1 MHKITI
7 IHSALSY
14 HSCFQLA
21 TLFQFFVMSTVE
33 VEARFTSVERI
44 ASYTK
49 NLESET
55 DLIIQHSRPPGDWP
69 KQGHVRFDKYS
80 MRYREELPLVLKDVS
95 FEIQPGAK
103 IGIVGR
109 TGSGMS

>member
-1 MHKITI
+1 MK
-7 IHSALSY
+7 
-14 HSCFQLA
+14 
-21 TLFQFFVMSTVE
+21 STVE

-44 ASYTK
+44 GSYIK

-55 DLIIQHSRPPGDWP
+55 DLIVQHGRPPGDWP
-69 KQGHVRFDKYS
+69 KQGHVRFDKYC
-80 MRYREELPLVLKDVS
+80 MRYREELPYVLKDVS

-109 TGSGMS
+109 TGSGKNTSNHLMF